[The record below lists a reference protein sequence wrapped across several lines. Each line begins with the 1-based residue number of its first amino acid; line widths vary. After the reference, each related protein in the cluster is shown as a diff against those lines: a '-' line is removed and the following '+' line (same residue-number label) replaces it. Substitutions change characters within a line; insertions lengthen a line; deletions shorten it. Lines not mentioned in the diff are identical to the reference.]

1 MTGSRWLILAAVLAL
16 AAAPRFAR
24 LGAWPFAGDEVA
36 TLAEADAFSQ
46 GDTSDTP
53 IARLPRAIPLAHT
66 IHSAAHAVFGR
77 DEFGARV
84 AMALFGTATVGLA
97 FLLLDRPGGRPRAVA
112 TAVLIALWPEH
123 VFHSQYVRFYTPA
136 TFFGYA
142 ALLCGAVAIDRWS
155 AKWMW
160 AAAGAVLAATLCHT
174 VTAALTGVIGVGTLA
189 AGRAC
194 RCSPV
199 RLLVPLCVAAVSL
212 GVFYVIYLRP
222 LLAGWNSDAQWGY
235 TSTRALL
242 SAVNMLSW
250 PVALLG
256 GAGFVLLAADRTREN
271 WYWVTVALGWLGA
284 AAVLPRVIAFHPA
297 YVVPFALG
305 ALVPAGH
312 AVGRIYTALRPSGA
326 LPAWVCSALACCG
339 SLPSLLSHELD
350 GSRPDLRTATQYVAA
365 NRRPGDRV
373 VAAEAD
379 VVTYYLNSPEVV
391 IGVTGPDI
399 AGRLAELAKAPGRM
413 WIILPSGRAGLPPPL
428 IAWLGRNC
436 AHELRARKTRFDYL
450 DYCVDVYLYSG
461 GTKPSLL
468 PDP

>member
-1 MTGSRWLILAAVLAL
+1 MIRSRWLILAAVLTL

-36 TLAEADAFSQ
+36 TIAEADAFSR
-46 GDTSDTP
+46 GDKSDNP

-66 IHSAAHAVFGR
+66 IHSVAHAVFGR

-123 VFHSQYVRFYTPA
+123 IYHSQYVRFYTPA

-142 ALLCGAVAIDRWS
+142 ALLCGAVAVDRWS

-160 AAAGAVLAATLCHT
+160 AAAGAILAATLCHT
-174 VTAALTGVIGVGTLA
+174 VTAALIGVIGVGTLA
-189 AGRAC
+189 AWRIC

-199 RLLVPLCVAAVSL
+199 RLLLPLGVGTVIL
-212 GVFYVIYLRP
+212 GVFYVAYLRP

-250 PVALLG
+250 PVALLS
-256 GAGFVLLAADRTREN
+256 GAGFVLLAAERTREN
-271 WYWVTVALGWLGA
+271 GYWVAVALGWLGA
-284 AAVLPRVIAFHPA
+284 AAVLPRVVAFHPA

-312 AVGRIYTALRPSGA
+312 AVGRIYTALRPSSA
-326 LPAWVCSALACCG
+326 FPAWACSALACCG
-339 SLPSLLSHELD
+339 SVPSLISHERD
-350 GSRPDLRTATQYVAA
+350 GSRPDLRTAAQYVAA
-365 NRRPGDRV
+365 NRLPGDRV

-399 AGRLAELAKAPGRM
+399 ADRLTELAKAPGRM
-413 WIILPSGRAGLPPPL
+413 WIVLPSGRAGLPPPL
-428 IAWLGRNC
+428 LAWLGHNC
-436 AHELRARKTRFDYL
+436 THELRVRKTRFDYL
-450 DYCVDVYLYSG
+450 DYCVDVYLHTGHTNY
-461 GTKPSLL
+461 
-468 PDP
+468 